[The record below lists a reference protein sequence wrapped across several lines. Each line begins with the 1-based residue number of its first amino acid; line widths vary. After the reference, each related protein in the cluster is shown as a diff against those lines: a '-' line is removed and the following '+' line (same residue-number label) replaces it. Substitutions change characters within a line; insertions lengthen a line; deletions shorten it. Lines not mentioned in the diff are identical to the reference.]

1 MMYSNDPDVLIGI
14 LNYLKDKNI
23 PVSKIVLHKLIFFM
37 KESGFRLSYS
47 FEPYKYGPFSENLA
61 EDINMLKVDE
71 KININK
77 ANLKLVNVNDD
88 VKISLQDEAI
98 KFIDKFDEMLGSNYD
113 FSNIELYGTVFYC
126 IRSLEESTDPIDK
139 ENVLRQFKGWKGNKF
154 SDDSV
159 FKALS
164 DVLKF
169 KQNWDK
175 EYNNQYF
182 DVLSA

>member
-1 MMYSNDPDVLIGI
+1 MYSNDPDVLIGI
-14 LNYLKDKNI
+14 LNYLKKKNI
-23 PVSKIVLHKLIFFM
+23 SVSKIVLQKLIFFM
-37 KESGFRLSYS
+37 KESGFRFSYS
-47 FEPYKYGPFSENLA
+47 FEPYKYGPFSENLS
-61 EDINMLKVDE
+61 EDIDMLKVDE
-71 KININK
+71 KISINK
-77 ANLKLVNVNDD
+77 ANLELVNIDTG
-88 VKISLQDEAI
+88 ISLQDEAI
-98 KFIDKFDEMLGSNYD
+98 KFINKFDEMLDGDYD

-139 ENVLRQFKGWKGNKF
+139 DTVLKQFKGWKGNKF

-164 DVLKF
+164 DVLEF

-175 EYNNQYF
+175 EYNNKYF